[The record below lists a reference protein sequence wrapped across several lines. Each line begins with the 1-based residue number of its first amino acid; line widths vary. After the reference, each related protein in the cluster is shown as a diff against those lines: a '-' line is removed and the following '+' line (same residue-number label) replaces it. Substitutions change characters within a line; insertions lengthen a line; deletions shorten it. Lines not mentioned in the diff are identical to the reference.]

1 MLTPLRRAARP
12 LAFVAATLALHAPAP
27 LARAQ
32 ASNLRSG
39 PMLGYGEPREVLLWV
54 QTGVPARVKV
64 AYWDERAP
72 ERRYETAERVTLAS
86 EAHVAKLVA
95 DRVEPG
101 HRYRYELFIDGERV
115 ERPYATTFR
124 ARLPRGAYGG
134 GPVGLDDVR
143 VALGSCFWVND
154 PADPS
159 GFRPGADYGI
169 FGAIAAQRP
178 DLMLWLGDN
187 VYLRDA
193 DASSRTGLLGRYT
206 QTRALPELQPLLA
219 STHHYAIWDD
229 HDYGPN
235 DSDRSY
241 RDKQLSREAFVLFW
255 GNPSFGIA
263 GSPGITTR
271 FTWGDVEFFLLDN
284 RWNRS
289 PARRAT
295 GRRQALGDVQLEWLF
310 DALASSNATF
320 KVVAIGNQVL
330 NPHPVAETYATT
342 PEERRALLEGIAAEG
357 VRGVLFVTGDRHF
370 TELSRL
376 EVPGRYPLHDFTV
389 SPLTTWVETNGAREP
404 NALRVPGTH
413 VAQRNFGTLEVTGPR
428 EDRRLTLA
436 AWDVRGAQ
444 LWSRTLAARELRP
457 PDP

>member
-1 MLTPLRRAARP
+1 
-12 LAFVAATLALHAPAP
+12 
-27 LARAQ
+27 
-32 ASNLRSG
+32 
-39 PMLGYGEPREVLLWV
+39 MLGYGEPREVLLWV
-54 QTGVPARVKV
+54 QTGGPARVRFE
-64 AYWDERAP
+64 YWDEEAP
-72 ERRYETAERVTLAS
+72 ERRLETAEKVTVAA
-86 EAHVAKLVA
+86 EAYVAKLVA

-101 HRYRYELFIDGERV
+101 RRYRYELLLNGARV
-115 ERPYATTFR
+115 ERPYPMRFR
-124 ARLPRGAYGG
+124 ARLPRGAFGG
-134 GPVGLDDVR
+134 GPIGLDDVR

-159 GFRPGADYGI
+159 RFRPGADYGI
-169 FGAIAAQRP
+169 FAAIAERQP

-193 DASSRTGLLGRYT
+193 DASSRSGILGRYT

-235 DSDRSY
+235 DADRSY
-241 RDKQLSREAFVLFW
+241 RDKHWSREAFTLFW
-255 GNPSFGIA
+255 GNPSFGID

-271 FTWGDVEFFLLDN
+271 FAWSDLEFFLLDN

-295 GRRQALGDVQLEWLF
+295 ARRQVLGEAQLEWLL

-320 KVVAIGNQVL
+320 KIVAIGNQVL
-330 NPHPVAETYATT
+330 NPHAVAETYATA
-342 PEERRALLEGIAAEG
+342 PDERRALLEGIAKEG

-376 EVPGRYPLHDFTV
+376 EVPGRYPLYDFTV
-389 SPLTTWVETNGAREP
+389 SPLTTWVETNGDREP

-413 VAQRNFGTLEVTGPR
+413 VAQRNFGTLEVSGPR
-428 EDRRLTLA
+428 DDRRLTLA
-436 AWDVRGAQ
+436 AWDARGAQ
-444 LWSRTLAARELRP
+444 LWSRTIGARELAAAGE
-457 PDP
+457 